1 MSHGPQFL
9 VKHTSNTSLL
19 HRSPRSASACS
30 EPRSRPHRRCQ
41 AQGEGLPPRLPARW
55 KGFLALDRVYL
66 RPLAWGVCA
75 VLVFPGTQA
84 RHGLL
89 CRYRSGA
96 SVAQRVVS
104 ATRRVLLPA
113 SVPRRSR
120 VRPSFCPADW
130 RCCSTTPAS
139 APSGRQCTRVAGGP
153 RCQLG
158 RLIASIKDGSDTTS
172 R

>member
-1 MSHGPQFL
+1 MILQPWSP
-9 VKHTSNTSLL
+9 SLYKS
-19 HRSPRSASACS
+19 RTGRRS

-89 CRYRSGA
+89 CRYRPGA

-120 VRPSFCPADW
+120 VRPSLCTADW
-130 RCCSTTPAS
+130 GCCSTTPAS
-139 APSGRQCTRVAGGP
+139 ASSGRQRACVAGGP
-153 RCQLG
+153 RRKLG
-158 RLIASIKDGSDTTS
+158 RIIVSPMD